1 MKILICILAILVTVN
16 SLPKPEPYKESVG
29 HAAGLD
35 TYGTDQIKRKFSS
48 FDFASPSKLEFG
60 QTSAVSGTSDI
71 GPKDVAA
78 ELHAKIEEA
87 AQHAL
92 AIIDG
97 AKTFA
102 EEAEKEQV
110 FNLL

>member
-1 MKILICILAILVTVN
+1 MKILLCALTLFVAAN
-16 SLPKPEPYKESVG
+16 CLPKPSPYKEAVPSIP
-29 HAAGLD
+29 GLD
-35 TYGTDQIKRKFSS
+35 TYGKDHVKRQYSS
-48 FDFASPSKLEFG
+48 FDFGSPSKLEFAE
-60 QTSAVSGTSDI
+60 TSAVAGHADV

-87 AQHAL
+87 SQHAL
-92 AIIDG
+92 AIIEG

-110 FNLL
+110 YIS

>member
-1 MKILICILAILVTVN
+1 M
-16 SLPKPEPYKESVG
+16 PKPEPYKESIPL
-29 HAAGLD
+29 ASGLEG
-35 TYGTDQIKRKFSS
+35 YGSEHTKRKFSS

-60 QTSAVSGTSDI
+60 QTSAVDGTSDI

-110 FNLL
+110 CILI

>member
-1 MKILICILAILVTVN
+1 MKILICILAILIRVN
-16 SLPKPEPYKESVG
+16 SLPKPYKESVPR
-29 HAAGLD
+29 AAGLD
-35 TYGTDQIKRKFSS
+35 TYGSEQIKRKFSS
-48 FDFASPSKLEFG
+48 FDFDSPPKLEFG
-60 QTSAVSGTSDI
+60 QISAVDGTSDI

-110 FNLL
+110 CILI